1 MNQNWCKSE
10 SGDIVQ
16 TLFLNLAACYFNI
29 KFTSMV
35 MQDAAIHEGSFE
47 EEVKCFL
54 TAGTVI

>member
-1 MNQNWCKSE
+1 MNKNWCE

-16 TLFLNLAACYFNI
+16 NLWLNPAACYFNI
-29 KFTSMV
+29 KFTLMV
-35 MQDAAIHEGSFE
+35 VQDVAIHEGSFE

>member
-10 SGDIVQ
+10 SGDIEQ
-16 TLFLNLAACYFNI
+16 NLWLNPAACYFNI
-29 KFTSMV
+29 KFTYTV
-35 MQDAAIHEGSFE
+35 VQDAAVHEGSFV